1 MDTHKAWIIE
11 DGYTWKYG
19 YEFMDIY
26 FINEYQ
32 LQNVFAWISLLEYQ
46 CGYPNL
52 HGQLKT
58 DILKSW
64 ICILLSADFWKSMY
78 GYAMYS
84 RTRAFTISQIRGD
97 LQGDLL
103 FLPFRRG
110 DVKIFYCDD
119 DKMIEKPNF
128 VVYGR
133 IWLFFFWTQLHDA
146 RVP

>member
-1 MDTHKAWIIE
+1 MKI
-11 DGYTWKYG
+11 GYQ
-19 YEFMDIY
+19 FMDIY

-32 LQNVFAWISLLEYQ
+32 LQNVFAGISLLEYQ

-64 ICILLSADFWKSMY
+64 ISILLSVDFLKSMY
-78 GYAMYS
+78 GYAVDS
-84 RTRAFTISQIRGD
+84 RTRGFTISQIRGD

-103 FLPFRRG
+103 FLSYRRG

-119 DKMIEKPNF
+119 DKMITNQTLSF
-128 VVYGR
+128 MAG
-133 IWLFFFWTQLHDA
+133 FG
-146 RVP
+146 